1 MELTP
6 LKRPTV
12 KAKADYG
19 EWHYPPEL
27 PSGWVVA
34 QRTRSGWD
42 VRVKDGVSAEK
53 SVKVVSA
60 DFTGRSQTLS
70 LAAAIGLNKLRQGV
84 KMNPEP
90 ADEPNYGRAAMKGI
104 KRAGIL
110 KKLMSAGGKKVV
122 AKTAA
127 KTAAKTGAKVAA
139 KGGAKFVPGLG
150 EVLMVID
157 AAPEAWRV
165 QKERVASVRDTR
177 QRMREAKGFIGG
189 VKELGAG
196 AGRLAVI
203 DATGNLRIA
212 AAALVGS
219 DVVHSVHEA
228 SKKPK
233 KNPGSIQQNIA
244 EINQMLKNMPS
255 DWKAQLN
262 NNSQKLRFAS
272 PAQQSGTPHA
282 PDAHSVLRALN
293 LNNRGELSSE
303 VKPGQEPTSGNP
315 VPEDVR
321 EAAMEGVRLS
331 HRNNYGGY
339 DFIGVARGIQLAI
352 SPNISDAALNRMRM
366 YFDRKTKQD
375 RLSDQ
380 YVNKNGKRYW
390 SWLNWG
396 GDPGARWSGSKRF
409 AELVKENPRRY
420 GGLPVRQNF
429 LFKSDPEAVD
439 AAKRQQLIA
448 AFSAAHPSLPGV
460 QVRTIVRAPAKPG
473 MFSKKL
479 NPALYLVGP
488 VVSERMLTDTSDTG
502 SPTSYYEDT
511 SAWILPHVF
520 GAWNV
525 ATKHNTKVYA
535 ADVYTGQVREFNNI
549 TDFEAAVNQAR
560 GNWKVLM
567 ARSNPYYNPYHKKE
581 IGPQGTVCFYIYNDD
596 GTKVV
601 GPGGPKYCY
610 SLDKAELFVKK
621 AEAAGKRVSP
631 SSVSPGPRVT
641 EPPGP
646 FGHRGQEGDPPGW
659 DARQA
664 QRQEADPPGWFKQE
678 SWTPVDKPQRPV
690 TASAKTTN
698 LKILES
704 RMAQL
709 IPILNYHLVKSSEGR
724 WGTVYGTTGRPDSIY
739 GIREVTP
746 RHTYA
751 VLHSKPWK
759 ERLRGTS
766 DTEMHYPP
774 EFVVNLNTLELSRS
788 DGNGHPRPEYNFGH
802 IDEVIARGQTL
813 KPRSNPR
820 GSWE

>member
-12 KAKADYG
+12 KASADYG

-34 QRTRSGWD
+34 RRSRSGWD
-42 VRVKDGVSAEK
+42 VRFKDGVSAEK
-53 SVKVVSA
+53 SVKVVPE
-60 DFTGRSQTLS
+60 DFKGRSQTLS
-70 LAAAIGLNKLRQGV
+70 LAAAIGLNKLRQGA
-84 KMNPEP
+84 KMNPET
-90 ADEPNYGRAAMKGI
+90 AEEPDYRRAAMKGAA
-104 KRAGIL
+104 RVGIL
-110 KKLMSAGGKKVV
+110 KRLLSAGGKK
-122 AKTAA
+122 A
-127 KTAAKTGAKVAA
+127 AAKTGAKVAA
-139 KGGAKFVPGLG
+139 KGGGKFIPFVG
-150 EVLMVID
+150 EALMVVD
-157 AAPEAWRV
+157 AVPEAVRV
-165 QKERVASVRDTR
+165 QKEKLASVRDTG
-177 QRMREAKGFIGG
+177 QRIREAKGVTGA

-196 AGRLAVI
+196 AGRFAVI
-203 DATGNLRIA
+203 DAKGALRIG

-244 EINQMLKNMPS
+244 EINRMLKNMPS

-272 PAQQSGTPHA
+272 PAQQSGTPHS

-331 HRNNYGGY
+331 HKNNYGGY

-352 SPNISDAALNRMRM
+352 SPNISNAALNRIRM

-375 RLSDQ
+375 RMSDQ
-380 YVNKNGKRYW
+380 YVNKHGKRYW

-396 GDPGARWSGSKRF
+396 GDPAARWSGSKRF
-409 AELVKENPRRY
+409 AELVKENPM
-420 GGLPVRQNF
+420 LPVRRNF
-429 LFKSDPEAVD
+429 LFKADPEAVD

-448 AFSAAHPSLPGV
+448 AFSAAHPSLPGM

-488 VVSERMLTDTSDTG
+488 VVSERMLTDTSESG

-520 GAWNV
+520 GAWNA

-535 ADVYTGQVREFNNI
+535 ADVYTGQVREFSNI
-549 TDFEAAVNQAR
+549 NDFEAAVNQAR
-560 GNWKVLM
+560 GDWKVLM
-567 ARSNPYYNPYHKKE
+567 ARSNPYYNPYHKQA

-596 GTKVV
+596 GTHVI
-601 GPGGPKYCY
+601 GPTGPKYCY

-631 SSVSPGPRVT
+631 SSVSPGPRTV

-646 FGHRGQEGDPPGW
+646 FASG
-659 DARQA
+659 
-664 QRQEADPPGWFKQE
+664 
-678 SWTPVDKPQRPV
+678 
-690 TASAKTTN
+690 ASARPPSATPPRGTQKASTSPASFIEARFER
-698 LKILES
+698 L
-704 RMAQL
+704 R
-709 IPILNYHLVKSSEGR
+709 PILNHHLVMSNDR
-724 WGTVYGTTGRPDSIY
+724 LHWGGEVSGTAPQVA
-739 GIREVTP
+739 GIDP
-746 RHTYA
+746 RRKYA
-751 VLHSKPWK
+751 VIFSVG
-759 ERLRGTS
+759 RNSGRQI
-766 DTEMHYPP
+766 P
-774 EFVVNLNTLELSRS
+774 EFVVNMNNMEISRADK
-788 DGNGHPRPEYNFGH
+788 DGQPRPEWNFGT
-802 IDEVIARGQTL
+802 IDEVIARGRTL
-813 KPRSNPR
+813 KPRNNPN
-820 GSWE
+820 WE

>member
-165 QKERVASVRDTR
+165 QKEKLASVRDTG
-177 QRMREAKGFIGG
+177 QKIRESKGVMGA

-196 AGRLAVI
+196 TARFAVI
-203 DATGNLRIA
+203 DAKGSLRIG

-219 DVVHSVHEA
+219 DVVHAVHEA

-233 KNPGSIQQNIA
+233 KNPSSIQQNIA
-244 EINQMLKNMPS
+244 EINRMLKNMPS

-567 ARSNPYYNPYHKKE
+567 ARSNPYFNPYHKQE

-610 SLDKAELFVKK
+610 SLEKAEVFVAK

-631 SSVSPGPRVT
+631 SAVSPGPRTV

-646 FGHRGQEGDPPGW
+646 FASGATARPPSATPPR
-659 DARQA
+659 DTRQA
-664 QRQEADPPGWFKQE
+664 STSPASFIEARFE
-678 SWTPVDKPQRPV
+678 R
-690 TASAKTTN
+690 
-698 LKILES
+698 L
-704 RMAQL
+704 R
-709 IPILNYHLVKSSEGR
+709 PILNHHLVMSNDR
-724 WGTVYGTTGRPDSIY
+724 LHWGGEVSGTAPQVA
-739 GIREVTP
+739 GIDP
-746 RHTYA
+746 RRKYA
-751 VLHSKPWK
+751 VIFSVG
-759 ERLRGTS
+759 RNSGRQI
-766 DTEMHYPP
+766 P
-774 EFVVNLNTLELSRS
+774 EFVVNMVNMEISRADK
-788 DGNGHPRPEYNFGH
+788 DGQPRPDWNFGT
-802 IDEVIARGQTL
+802 IDEVIARGRTL

>member
-1 MELTP
+1 
-6 LKRPTV
+6 
-12 KAKADYG
+12 
-19 EWHYPPEL
+19 
-27 PSGWVVA
+27 
-34 QRTRSGWD
+34 
-42 VRVKDGVSAEK
+42 
-53 SVKVVSA
+53 VKVLPE
-60 DFTGRSQTLS
+60 DFAGHPQTLR
-70 LAAAIGLNKLRQGV
+70 LAGALGLNKVRQGA
-84 KMNPEP
+84 KMNPET
-90 ADEPNYGRAAMKGI
+90 ADEPDYGRAPMKAAA
-104 KRAGIL
+104 RVGIL
-110 KKLMSAGGKKVV
+110 KKLVSAGGKKVV

-127 KTAAKTGAKVAA
+127 KTGAKVAG
-139 KGGAKFVPGLG
+139 KSGLKFIPFVG
-150 EVLMVID
+150 EAMMVID

-165 QKERVASVRDTR
+165 QKEKLASVRDTG
-177 QRMREAKGFIGG
+177 QRVREARGVTGV

-196 AGRLAVI
+196 AGRFAVI
-203 DATGNLRIA
+203 DAKGALRIG

-244 EINQMLKNMPS
+244 EINRMLKSMPS

-262 NNSQKLRFAS
+262 NNRSKLSAAAAS
-272 PAQQSGTPHA
+272 PQGAPPTS

-293 LNNRGELSSE
+293 LNNRGDVSSE
-303 VKPGQEPTSGNP
+303 AKPGQEPTSGNP

-331 HRNNYGGY
+331 HQNNYGGY

-352 SPNISDAALNRMRM
+352 SPNISDAALNRIRM

-380 YVNKNGKRYW
+380 YANKHGKRYW

-396 GDPGARWSGSKRF
+396 GDPAARWSGSKRF
-409 AELVKENPRRY
+409 AELVKENPM
-420 GGLPVRQNF
+420 LPVRRNF

-448 AFSAAHPSLPGV
+448 AFSSAHPSLPGMH
-460 QVRTIVRAPAKPG
+460 VRTVVRAPAKPG
-473 MFSKKL
+473 MFASKLK
-479 NPALYLVGP
+479 PALYLVGP
-488 VVSERMLTDTSDTG
+488 VVSERMLTDTSESG

-520 GAWNV
+520 GAWNA

-535 ADVYTGQVREFNNI
+535 ADVFTGQVREFSNI
-549 TDFEAAVNQAR
+549 NDFEASVNQAR
-560 GNWKVLM
+560 GDWKVLM
-567 ARSNPYYNPYHKKE
+567 SRSNPYYNPYHKQA

-596 GTKVV
+596 GTHVV
-601 GPGGPKYCY
+601 GPTGPKYCY
-610 SLDKAELFVKK
+610 SLEKAEQFVKK

-631 SSVSPGPRVT
+631 SSVSPGPRVQ
-641 EPPGP
+641 EPTGP
-646 FGHRGQEGDPPGW
+646 FGHQKQEGDPPGW
-659 DARQA
+659 FSQK
-664 QRQEADPPGWFKQE
+664 QEGDPPGWFSQKQEGDPPGPFGQE
-678 SWTPVDKPQRPV
+678 SWTPVDKPQRPA
-690 TASAKTTN
+690 TASTKATN

-759 ERLRGTS
+759 SRVAGTS
-766 DTEMHYPP
+766 DTEMHYPA

-802 IDEVIARGQTL
+802 IDEVIARGRTL
-813 KPRSNPR
+813 KPRNNPF

>member
-1 MELTP
+1 MALTP

-12 KAKADYG
+12 KAGADYG

-34 QRTRSGWD
+34 QRSRDGWD
-42 VRVKDGVSAEK
+42 VRIKDGVAPERR
-53 SVKVVSA
+53 VKVLSS
-60 DFTGRSQTLS
+60 DFNGQSQTLR
-70 LAAAIGLNKLRQGV
+70 LAAAVGLNKSRQGAKV
-84 KMNPEP
+84 NPEP
-90 ADEPNYGRAAMKGI
+90 AEEPNYGHAAAKGVA
-104 KRAGIL
+104 RVAIL
-110 KKLMSAGGKKVV
+110 KKLVSAGGKK
-122 AKTAA
+122 A
-127 KTAAKTGAKVAA
+127 AAKTGAKVAG
-139 KGGAKFVPGLG
+139 KGAGKFIPFVG
-150 EVLMVID
+150 EVMMVID

-165 QKERVASVRDTR
+165 QKEKLASIRDTG
-177 QRMREAKGFIGG
+177 QRVREARGVTGV

-196 AGRLAVI
+196 AGRFAVI
-203 DATGNLRIA
+203 DAKGAVRIG

-244 EINQMLKNMPS
+244 EINRMLKSMPS

-272 PAQQSGTPHA
+272 PAQQSGTPHS

-331 HRNNYGGY
+331 HQNNYGGY

-352 SPNISDAALNRMRM
+352 SPNISNAAMNRIRM

-375 RLSDQ
+375 RMSDQ
-380 YVNKNGKRYW
+380 YVNKHGKRYW

-396 GDPGARWSGSKRF
+396 GDPAARWSGSKRF
-409 AELVKENPRRY
+409 AELVKENPM
-420 GGLPVRQNF
+420 LPVRRNF

-448 AFSAAHPSLPGV
+448 AFSAAHPSLPGM

-479 NPALYLVGP
+479 SPALYLVGP
-488 VVSERMLTDTSDTG
+488 VVSERMLTDTSESG

-520 GAWNV
+520 GAWNA

-535 ADVYTGQVREFNNI
+535 ADVFTGQVREFSNI
-549 TDFEAAVNQAR
+549 NDFEAAVSQAR
-560 GNWKVLM
+560 GDWKVLM
-567 ARSNPYYNPYHKKE
+567 SRSNPYYNPYHKQE

-601 GPGGPKYCY
+601 GPMGPKYCY

-631 SSVSPGPRVT
+631 SSVSPGPRVQKPT
-641 EPPGP
+641 GP
-646 FGHRGQEGDPPGW
+646 FGHQQQEGDPPG
-659 DARQA
+659 
-664 QRQEADPPGWFKQE
+664 PFGQE
-678 SWTPVDKPQRPV
+678 SWTPVDKPSRPA
-690 TASAKTTN
+690 TPSTKITN

-709 IPILNYHLVKSSEGR
+709 IPILNYHLVKSSEGM

-759 ERLRGTS
+759 SRVPGTS
-766 DTEMHYPP
+766 DTEMHYPA

-813 KPRSNPR
+813 KPRNNPY

>member
-1 MELTP
+1 MALTP

-12 KAKADYG
+12 KAGADYG

-34 QRTRSGWD
+34 QRSRDGWD
-42 VRVKDGVSAEK
+42 VRFKDGVAPEQR
-53 SVKVVSA
+53 VKVLSG
-60 DFTGRSQTLS
+60 DFAGQSQTLR
-70 LAAAIGLNKLRQGV
+70 LAAAIGLNKLRQGA

-90 ADEPNYGRAAMKGI
+90 AEEPDYGRAAMKGAA
-104 KRAGIL
+104 RVGIL
-110 KKLMSAGGKKVV
+110 KRLLSAGGKKV
-122 AKTAA
+122 AA

-139 KGGAKFVPGLG
+139 KGGGKFIPFVG
-150 EVLMVID
+150 EALMVVD
-157 AAPEAWRV
+157 AVPEAVRV
-165 QKERVASVRDTR
+165 QKEKLASVRDTG
-177 QRMREAKGFIGG
+177 QRIREAKGVTGA

-196 AGRLAVI
+196 AGRFAVI
-203 DATGNLRIA
+203 DAKGALRIG

-244 EINQMLKNMPS
+244 EINRMLKNMPS

-272 PAQQSGTPHA
+272 PAQQSGTPHS

-331 HRNNYGGY
+331 HQNNYGGY

-352 SPNISDAALNRMRM
+352 SPNISNAALNRIRM

-375 RLSDQ
+375 RMSDQ
-380 YVNKNGKRYW
+380 YVNKHGKRYW

-396 GDPGARWSGSKRF
+396 GDPAARWSGSKRF
-409 AELVKENPRRY
+409 AELVKENPM
-420 GGLPVRQNF
+420 LPVRRNF

-439 AAKRQQLIA
+439 VAKRQQLIA
-448 AFSAAHPSLPGV
+448 AFSAAHPSLPGM

-479 NPALYLVGP
+479 SPALYLVGP
-488 VVSERMLTDTSDTG
+488 VVSERMLTDTSESG
-502 SPTSYYEDT
+502 SPTTYYEDT

-535 ADVYTGQVREFNNI
+535 ADVYTGQVREFSNI
-549 TDFEAAVNQAR
+549 NDFEAAVNQAR
-560 GNWKVLM
+560 GDWKVLM
-567 ARSNPYYNPYHKKE
+567 ARSNPYYNPYHKQA

-596 GTKVV
+596 GTHVV
-601 GPGGPKYCY
+601 GPTGPKYCY

-646 FGHRGQEGDPPGW
+646 FEHRGQEGDPPGW
-659 DARQA
+659 F
-664 QRQEADPPGWFKQE
+664 RQEAWP
-678 SWTPVDKPQRPV
+678 PVDKPPRPA
-690 TASAKTTN
+690 TPSTKATN
-698 LKILES
+698 LKVLES

-709 IPILNYHLVKSSEGR
+709 VPILNHHLVKSSEGT
-724 WGTVYGTTGRPDSIY
+724 WGAVYGTKGRPDSIY

-802 IDEVIARGQTL
+802 IDEVIARGRTL
-813 KPRSNPR
+813 KPRNNPL

>member
-1 MELTP
+1 MALTP

-12 KAKADYG
+12 KAGADYG

-34 QRTRSGWD
+34 QRSRDGWD
-42 VRVKDGVSAEK
+42 VRFKDGVAPERR
-53 SVKVVSA
+53 VKVLSS
-60 DFTGRSQTLS
+60 DFNGQSQTLR
-70 LAAAIGLNKLRQGV
+70 LAAAVGLNKSRQGA

-90 ADEPNYGRAAMKGI
+90 ADEPDYGRAAMKGAA
-104 KRAGIL
+104 RVGIL
-110 KKLMSAGGKKVV
+110 KKLVSAGGKK
-122 AKTAA
+122 A
-127 KTAAKTGAKVAA
+127 AAKTGAKVAA
-139 KGGAKFVPGLG
+139 KGGGKFIPFVG
-150 EVLMVID
+150 EALMIVD
-157 AAPEAWRV
+157 AVPEALRV
-165 QKERVASVRDTR
+165 QKEKLASVRDTG
-177 QRMREAKGFIGG
+177 QRMREARGVTGA

-196 AGRLAVI
+196 VGRYAAL
-203 DATGNLRIA
+203 DLQGTGRIA

-244 EINQMLKNMPS
+244 EINRMLKSMPS

-262 NNSQKLRFAS
+262 NNRSKLSAASAS
-272 PAQQSGTPHA
+272 PQGAPPTS

-293 LNNRGELSSE
+293 LNNRGDVSSE
-303 VKPGQEPTSGNP
+303 AKPGQEPTSGND

-331 HRNNYGGY
+331 HKNNYGGY

-352 SPNISDAALNRMRM
+352 SPKISDAALNRIRM

-380 YVNKNGKRYW
+380 YANKNGKRYW
-390 SWLNWG
+390 SWMNWG
-396 GDPGARWSGSKRF
+396 GDPAARWSQSKRF
-409 AELVKENPRRY
+409 GELVKENPRNY

-448 AFSAAHPSLPGV
+448 AFSSAHPSLPGMH
-460 QVRTIVRAPAKPG
+460 VRTVVRAPAKPG
-473 MFSKKL
+473 MFGSKLK
-479 NPALYLVGP
+479 PAFYLVGP
-488 VVSERMLTDTSDTG
+488 VVSERMLTDTSESG
-502 SPTSYYEDT
+502 SPVSYYEDT
-511 SAWILPHVF
+511 SAWILPHLF
-520 GAWNV
+520 GAWNA

-535 ADVYTGQVREFNNI
+535 ADVFTGQVREFNNI
-549 TDFEAAVNQAR
+549 SDFEAAVNQAR
-560 GNWKVLM
+560 GDWKVLM
-567 ARSNPYYNPYHKKE
+567 ARSNPYFNPYHKKE

-601 GPGGPKYCY
+601 GPMGPKYCY
-610 SLDKAELFVKK
+610 SVEKAEQFVKK

-641 EPPGP
+641 EPTGP
-646 FGHRGQEGDPPGW
+646 FGQEERP
-659 DARQA
+659 
-664 QRQEADPPGWFKQE
+664 
-678 SWTPVDKPQRPV
+678 PVDPRPEGPPRPT
-690 TASAKTTN
+690 TAGTKERN
-698 LKILES
+698 LAYLQS
-704 RMAQL
+704 RMPAL
-709 IPILNYHLVKSSEGR
+709 TPILNHHLVKSSEGM
-724 WGTVYGTTGRPDSIY
+724 WGRVYGTTGRPDSIY

-759 ERLRGTS
+759 ERVAGTS
-766 DTEMHYPP
+766 ETKMHYPA

-813 KPRSNPR
+813 KPRNNPF